1 MVFAVLLVQLDAPAG
16 ALDQGGHPGGR
27 NVVLRP
33 PGSDQAAV
41 ADAQID
47 LRRPCRS
54 HRITGQDRSRHDQLS
69 EPGEQ
74 PPGAIPGTA
83 EAQVPAQQQDRSPA
97 PVPRRIVH
105 IAEANVSYP
114 PAPAHLCSTW
124 RGIDSGN
131 GQPPLLQVQGSAARA
146 SAEIQDRPLRDK
158 RQDFPLLPVPL
169 LKTPEKPFRMHG
181 RPRPATPVLQNKLR
195 HILALQIVEQS
206 SPEGVLRRIDHR
218 PIFAHRIRHDAE
230 LSLPMRCEP
239 RTTWE
244 ATTSATRGA
253 RGAGVGLDRSV
264 WVAIGRIRTTRI
276 TQRARGL

>member
-1 MVFAVLLVQLDAPAG
+1 
-16 ALDQGGHPGGR
+16 
-27 NVVLRP
+27 
-33 PGSDQAAV
+33 
-41 ADAQID
+41 
-47 LRRPCRS
+47 
-54 HRITGQDRSRHDQLS
+54 
-69 EPGEQ
+69 
-74 PPGAIPGTA
+74 
-83 EAQVPAQQQDRSPA
+83 
-97 PVPRRIVH
+97 
-105 IAEANVSYP
+105 
-114 PAPAHLCSTW
+114 
-124 RGIDSGN
+124 
-131 GQPPLLQVQGSAARA
+131 
-146 SAEIQDRPLRDK
+146 
-158 RQDFPLLPVPL
+158 
-169 LKTPEKPFRMHG
+169 MHG

-276 TQRARGL
+276 SVRGVCEVALHHEV